1 MAATSSDIAIVLTG
15 GSNNYNPDLSI
26 GGNPSSYPITG
37 YLNNLFDNVSDI
49 KAAAGTIDYR
59 CIYIFNN
66 NSINTIYN
74 VQVYTTELE
83 NAISTISIGINSSAE
98 VQKITING
106 SVTGG
111 SFQISY
117 KPPNQETIEYRTVN
131 YNSDPAT
138 WASNLKNEL
147 LTIPTIDQI
156 NVLASGTFSSRTFDV
171 QFTSVEDRRSHDLI
185 GVNVSG
191 LTGASITGSV
201 TKTTAGGPIN
211 SIPTL
216 LDVSTTVPYDV
227 SFYETNSATTL
238 FIGNLYPEEG
248 FPLWIKRIVPEN
260 ADSVSGDGF
269 RLKILGSSI

>member
-1 MAATSSDIAIVLTG
+1 MAATSSDIVIVLTG
-15 GSNNYNPDLSI
+15 GSNNYNPNLSI
-26 GGNPSSYPITG
+26 GGDPSSYPIAG
-37 YLNNLFDNVSDI
+37 SLNNLFDNVSDI
-49 KAAAGTIDYR
+49 NASTGTIDYR
-59 CIYIFNN
+59 CVYIFNN

-83 NAISTISIGINSSAE
+83 NAVSTIAIGINSNSE
-98 VQKITING
+98 VQRMIISG
-106 SVTGG
+106 SVAGG

-117 KPPNQETIEYRTVN
+117 KPPNQETVEYRTVN
-131 YNSDPAT
+131 YDPDPAT
-138 WASNLKNEL
+138 WAFNLKSQL
-147 LTIPTIDQI
+147 LTIPTIEQI
-156 NVLASGTFSSRTFDV
+156 NVSASGTFFSRIFDI
-171 QFTSVEDRRSHDLI
+171 QFTGVEDRRSHDLI
-185 GVNVSG
+185 GINVSG
-191 LTGASITGSV
+191 LVGISITGSV
-201 TKTTAGGPIN
+201 AKTTPGGPIN

>member
-1 MAATSSDIAIVLTG
+1 MTASSSDIAVVLTG
-15 GSNNYNPDLSI
+15 GFNNYNPNASI

-37 YLNNLFDNVSDI
+37 SLNNLFNNVSDVE
-49 KAAAGTIDYR
+49 AAIGTIDYR
-59 CIYIFNN
+59 CVYIFNN

-83 NAISTISIGINSSAE
+83 NAVSTIAIGIDSSSE
-98 VQKITING
+98 VQKITIGG

-117 KPPNQETIEYRTVN
+117 KPPNQDTVEYRTVN
-131 YNSDPAT
+131 YDSDPSTSAL
-138 WASNLKNEL
+138 NLKNEL
-147 LTIPTIDQI
+147 LTIPTIDEI
-156 NVLASGTFSSRTFDV
+156 NVSVSGTFFSRDFNI
-171 QFTSVEDRRSHDLI
+171 QFTGIEDKRSHDLI
-185 GVNVSG
+185 GVNTSG

-227 SFYETNSATTL
+227 SFYETNNSTAL

-260 ADSVSGDGF
+260 SESVAGDGF
-269 RLKILGSSI
+269 RLKILGSAI